1 MTMLYV
7 TIVVLS
13 YKYYSKVLVSMEIVS
28 IVSMA
33 CVEKRRKHYFLYWL
47 EIISI

>member
-13 YKYYSKVLVSMEIVS
+13 YKYYSKMLVSMEIVS
-28 IVSMA
+28 MA
-33 CVEKRRKHYFLYWL
+33 CVEEHWKHYFLYWL

>member
-1 MTMLYV
+1 MTMLYLN
-7 TIVVLS
+7 IVVLS

-28 IVSMA
+28 MA
-33 CVEKRRKHYFLYWL
+33 CVEEHLKYYFLYWL